1 MQPFCIDTILGAVVL
16 ALFAAWPNAV
26 QYRNNLGRFPLCSAL
41 LAGGECTSDAVFKAL
56 FAAWPNAARAARPGE
71 NNALHVALAANAPDA
86 ALLALIAG
94 CKAAARVAG
103 CGGYTPLHVALLR
116 TDVRDAVAMALIAAW
131 PDSIQQLASV
141 DKARK
146 HDQLGPGIASSA
158 ATRATPLHIA
168 LRDRVRANVVLA
180 MIEACPDAAQTPCG
194 DGYTTLNYA
203 LRYSSDVP
211 QDWYATV
218 VPALVR
224 AWPSVV
230 RATTV
235 SARTPLNYALETR
248 APKAAVLALIAAAP
262 EAAKQADRHKSWHGY
277 CPLHVALK
285 KKANEVVVLA
295 CETARVPTC
304 RILVEGAGGAGGT
317 PERPRQCPP
326 IQSNPF
332 TMFSHGM
339 LICFR
344 PNPFLTSVIST
355 LQALMTVHP
364 VAVTAGI
371 PGVGGTALHVAVTN
385 NASDAVV
392 RGLIGLYRGAI
403 MQTTTIVLGQPPRR
417 HQANAAAVEPA
428 IRGGGDTILHLL
440 ATAVC
445 TTTVGV
451 RNTNTLCFTLVEK
464 GASVTATN
472 ALGRT
477 PAEAATDDPKFY
489 WRLNN
494 QHLVAN
500 FREIRMYN
508 TLFSKANLDADV
520 LRTDAPDL
528 AKLLRAERPVARR
541 LVVVYQPVV
550 TVKLCCR
557 YAVVVRI
564 YNLKKEAFEKR

>member
-1 MQPFCIDTILGAVVL
+1 M
-16 ALFAAWPNAV
+16 
-26 QYRNNLGRFPLCSAL
+26 
-41 LAGGECTSDAVFKAL
+41 
-56 FAAWPNAARAARPGE
+56 
-71 NNALHVALAANAPDA
+71 
-86 ALLALIAG
+86 
-94 CKAAARVAG
+94 
-103 CGGYTPLHVALLR
+103 
-116 TDVRDAVAMALIAAW
+116 
-131 PDSIQQLASV
+131 
-141 DKARK
+141 
-146 HDQLGPGIASSA
+146 
-158 ATRATPLHIA
+158 
-168 LRDRVRANVVLA
+168 
-180 MIEACPDAAQTPCG
+180 
-194 DGYTTLNYA
+194 
-203 LRYSSDVP
+203 P

-218 VPALVR
+218 APALVR

-262 EAAKQADRHKSWHGY
+262 EAAKQADRLKSWQGY
-277 CPLHVALK
+277 CPLPVALK

-304 RILVEGAGGAGGT
+304 RILVESAGGAGGT

-339 LICFR
+339 LISFR
-344 PNPFLTSVIST
+344 PNSFLTSVIST

-364 VAVTAGI
+364 GAVTAEI

-403 MQTTTIVLGQPPRR
+403 MQTTTIVLEEPPHR
-417 HQANAAAVEPA
+417 HRANAAAVEPA

-445 TTTVGV
+445 TTTVEV

-500 FREIRMYN
+500 FREIRMY
-508 TLFSKANLDADV
+508 KARKHLSRMHFRDWTTVSHAWC
-520 LRTDAPDL
+520 TPS
-528 AKLLRAERPVARR
+528 AKLVALTVLLVGETYKRGLLPRLPMDCWYMILNRIPRHELRQGGCEPDEEGAALATYSSLLREAR
-541 LVVVYQPVV
+541 
-550 TVKLCCR
+550 
-557 YAVVVRI
+557 AVINAKAAQQRTH
-564 YNLKKEAFEKR
+564 N